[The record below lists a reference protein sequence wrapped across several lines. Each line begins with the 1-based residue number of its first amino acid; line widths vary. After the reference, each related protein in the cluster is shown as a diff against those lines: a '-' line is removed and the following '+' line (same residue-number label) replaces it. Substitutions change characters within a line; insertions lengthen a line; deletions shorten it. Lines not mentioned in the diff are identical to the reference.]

1 MTAFRAIGLHDTTIL
16 DTVDYV
22 SVSVTIIHLTLMRY
36 NSLRITDDDIRRTR
50 VPPQQDPSVWTQCGR
65 ARSYN
70 FYATDAEVLQVI
82 RTVFGE
88 KFRPCS
94 LVCLHSAEVEEGK
107 YRLMTTVRDI
117 EDTINFG
124 EVDSVYIWCK
134 PLLADLPLGAP
145 ISPYQVCAHLGLIR
159 YITAFLGRDRKTGRI
174 VMEES
179 TVMLIDHVIN
189 TETGEERRYPMM
201 LKLYQKL
208 KRELN
213 KLLIYSTIWT
223 DPETGIQFESD
234 REKMSE
240 GVYQRIVTGTQEYT
254 VLPGRRLA

>member
-1 MTAFRAIGLHDTTIL
+1 
-16 DTVDYV
+16 
-22 SVSVTIIHLTLMRY
+22 
-36 NSLRITDDDIRRTR
+36 
-50 VPPQQDPSVWTQCGR
+50 
-65 ARSYN
+65 
-70 FYATDAEVLQVI
+70 
-82 RTVFGE
+82 
-88 KFRPCS
+88 
-94 LVCLHSAEVEEGK
+94 
-107 YRLMTTVRDI
+107 
-117 EDTINFG
+117 
-124 EVDSVYIWCK
+124 
-134 PLLADLPLGAP
+134 
-145 ISPYQVCAHLGLIR
+145 
-159 YITAFLGRDRKTGRI
+159 
-174 VMEES
+174 
-179 TVMLIDHVIN
+179 MLIDHVIN